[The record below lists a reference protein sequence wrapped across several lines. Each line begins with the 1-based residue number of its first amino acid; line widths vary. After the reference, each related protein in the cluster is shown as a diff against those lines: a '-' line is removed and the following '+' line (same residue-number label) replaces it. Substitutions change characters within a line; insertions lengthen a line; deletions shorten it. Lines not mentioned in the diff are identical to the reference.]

1 MIALRAYFVTKV
13 RVDRERKR
21 GWRARLY
28 SGEVD
33 IVGDPLLY
41 CDLLLDLYAYVC
53 AAFGFSLITGI
64 NGVYE
69 SVHFVQ

>member
-1 MIALRAYFVTKV
+1 MAGEAVFG
-13 RVDRERKR
+13 R
-21 GWRARLY
+21 GCIRARLY

-41 CDLLLDLYAYVC
+41 CDPLLDLHAYVC